1 MQEELCASQNDLNID
16 GKKNGYQIYQSVMNE
31 KGVLFE
37 NRIGVGKRI
46 AEIIQ
51 GLVLSS
57 YYYVKVQRYLKLHW
71 IR

>member
-1 MQEELCASQNDLNID
+1 
-16 GKKNGYQIYQSVMNE
+16 MNE